1 MCSNVK
7 NTFVALLT
15 FFFLSPRQKKSSSF
29 CSEVSFLS
37 TCSQELRGI
46 KDDDLPSHTLKLT
59 VVFKH
64 KCDAKQGIFDSST
77 ATPFIQ
83 R

>member
-1 MCSNVK
+1 M
-7 NTFVALLT
+7 FQPI
-15 FFFLSPRQKKSSSF
+15 LSKTTKI
-29 CSEVSFLS
+29 CIKLDAKVSFLS

-77 ATPFIQ
+77 ATIHSEVKEVHKGSL
-83 R
+83 